1 VPYKTQTLKIA
12 VETPITAILALFS
25 YRPIPTGLTQTT
37 LVPLLKNKSVDVTD
51 INN

>member
-12 VETPITAILALFS
+12 VETPITTILALFS
-25 YRPIPTGLTQTT
+25 YIPTDLTQTT
-37 LVPLLKNKSVDVTD
+37 LVPLLKNKSVDATD